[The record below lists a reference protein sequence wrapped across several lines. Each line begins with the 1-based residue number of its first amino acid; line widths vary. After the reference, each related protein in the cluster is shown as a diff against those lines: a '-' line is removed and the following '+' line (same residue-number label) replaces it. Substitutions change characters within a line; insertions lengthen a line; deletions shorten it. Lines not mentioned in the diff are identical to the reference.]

1 MVTLKRVLKDLFK
14 WWRDFFP
21 SRFGPNIS
29 SIPRGRVTFD
39 FLRWMISME
48 WIKKDNYLSRWV
60 FNFASKCHLFVSG
73 WDEATGNKIG
83 KWNGK
88 QTDFFTPDHQTNANK
103 NVFAHRFPPSSL
115 KNEFIR
121 IVINLIW
128 LPFAKQSSTLV
139 VRWPRCSLSRF

>member
-1 MVTLKRVLKDLFK
+1 MVTLERVLKDLFK
-14 WWRDFFP
+14 RWRDIFP
-21 SRFGPNIS
+21 SQFGPK
-29 SIPRGRVTFD
+29 RKGVTFD
-39 FLRWMISME
+39 FLRWMVSME
-48 WIKKDNYLSRWV
+48 WIKKDNYLSRLV

-88 QTDFFTPDHQTNANK
+88 QTDFFRPDHQTNANK
-103 NVFAHRFPPSSL
+103 NVFAQCFPPSSL

-128 LPFAKQSSTLV
+128 LPFAQNKARLC
-139 VRWPRCSLSRF
+139 CSMTAFA